1 MSILGSILLAP
12 VLGPIE
18 GVVWI
23 ARTIEN
29 QARGEIYDED
39 KIRGA
44 LTELELRLDLGEIGI
59 EDYEAQEEVLLQR
72 LKEVREEKRNG

>member
-23 ARTIEN
+23 AQTIEN